1 MAAYS
6 SVPLDP
12 VHRDILAEAVDHL
25 ETGNPEQARTCL
37 ESLAGALD
45 LERTPHQLAYLLSA
59 GLARRLAGPE
69 PDTNLY
75 RQTFDVSHLDIY
87 SLLRAKD
94 PLFLSAYPIANEQL
108 IHLMRG
114 HDQVTL
120 LDFGTGDGSQL
131 VELVEELA
139 RRQKLPERLHVIAV
153 DLAAAHLRTAETR
166 LLVAARQ
173 AGCKL
178 GFHAITRL
186 IEELEEADWDFVAES
201 PGALVV
207 NATFTMHHI
216 RHTQSRPDARDTL
229 FSRLYAL
236 KPVGMVLCEPCAD
249 FNLPGFRERLRHA
262 ARFFGA
268 MFCHLDELDV
278 STEERRLLK
287 FAFWGREMLDILG
300 NCEVGRCERFET
312 PQSWLARLRKAGFV
326 PSTDLE
332 SMRALAH
339 PSLRTT
345 ANEGFVG
352 LGTGYEALLA
362 VVVVYSG
369 DQVMDPA
376 PPPRAP
382 ALAETALT
390 QECES
395 LDVIRYLKTLV
406 SVARANGLVH
416 VREREF
422 VNGQACLAGVDPVA
436 LWGDPGYHQAAFL
449 APRAT
454 RDAVLR
460 DCIALA
466 CSDGEYDEHERQ
478 TVHRLA
484 GSFGVDPE
492 RIAELEAAAQRLA
505 PPLLEGGP
513 AWFRDY
519 WMLQGK
525 TTSETLVKPSREYAE
540 TREHCER

>member
-25 ETGNPEQARTCL
+25 EAKSPEQARQTL

-45 LERTPHQLAYLLSA
+45 LERTSHQLAYLLSA

-108 IHLMRG
+108 IGLMRG
-114 HDQVTL
+114 QPVVTL
-120 LDFGTGDGSQL
+120 LDLGVGDGSQL

-139 RRQKLPERLHVIAV
+139 RRQKLPERLKIIGV
-153 DLAAAHLRTAETR
+153 DLSTSNLRTAETR

-173 AGCKL
+173 SGCQL
-178 GFHAITRL
+178 TFHPIARL
-186 IEELEEADWDFVAES
+186 IEELEESDWDLVAQS

-216 RHTQSRPDARDTL
+216 RHTSSRPDARDTL
-229 FSRLYAL
+229 FARLYAL
-236 KPVGMVLCEPCAD
+236 KPMGIVICEPCAD

-268 MFCHLDELDV
+268 MFCHIDDLDV
-278 STEERRLLK
+278 TTEERRLLK

-300 NCEVGRCERFET
+300 SCEVGRCERFET
-312 PQSWLARLRKAGFV
+312 PHSWLARLRKAGFV
-326 PSTDLE
+326 PATDLE
-332 SMRALAH
+332 CMRALAH

-376 PPPRAP
+376 PPPRVP
-382 ALAETALT
+382 ATAETALAQQT
-390 QECES
+390 ES

-406 SVARANGLVH
+406 SVARANGLIH
-416 VREREF
+416 VREQE
-422 VNGQACLAGVDPVA
+422 
-436 LWGDPGYHQAAFL
+436 
-449 APRAT
+449 
-454 RDAVLR
+454 RDV
-460 DCIALA
+460 
-466 CSDGEYDEHERQ
+466 
-478 TVHRLA
+478 VHRLA
-484 GSFGVDPE
+484 GSFGVNPE

-525 TTSETLVKPSREYAE
+525 TSHPQNSEETLESLEVHPA
-540 TREHCER
+540 